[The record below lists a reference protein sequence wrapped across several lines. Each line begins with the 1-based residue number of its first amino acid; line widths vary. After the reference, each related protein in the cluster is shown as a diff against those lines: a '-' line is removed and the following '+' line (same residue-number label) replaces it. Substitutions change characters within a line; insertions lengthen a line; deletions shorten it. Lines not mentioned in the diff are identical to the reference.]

1 MKRLYIPLPSLEA
14 RLDLVSRLLQ
24 DNKNDLSDENMAFI
38 AESTK
43 GSFTVMLQA
52 DIAEIDWGLH

>member
-14 RLDLVSRLLQ
+14 RLDLVNRLL
-24 DNKNDLSDENMAFI
+24 KNNRHDLTSENLTFI

-43 GSFTVMLQA
+43 GAYRRSSSPVRAEFVA
-52 DIAEIDWGLH
+52 DH